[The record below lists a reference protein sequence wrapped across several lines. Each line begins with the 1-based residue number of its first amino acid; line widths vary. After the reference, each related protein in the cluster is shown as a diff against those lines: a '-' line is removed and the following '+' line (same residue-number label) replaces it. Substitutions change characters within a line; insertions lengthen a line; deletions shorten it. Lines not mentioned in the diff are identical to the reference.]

1 MLREDKIGSVKM
13 KEEIKGVCLIAFFAA
28 ILMLMAVIPVAM
40 AIPGKL
46 WLEPVSSGTYVGDS
60 GDAWLRES
68 YVTTDTQFD
77 LQITYHN
84 GQEDIYHLYL
94 LVAVD
99 RNPVGNVTVTVDG
112 NTVGPYDGVITTN
125 NDALITIPETI
136 PDYQYPGHGI
146 YKYGSS
152 THFEV
157 VEILIPGNGILE
169 KGKSIT
175 VHVEIVPIASE
186 VKVHFNAVGADN
198 SMKAIAFVPPSHDAT
213 YQVPEFSTIAIPIAS
228 ILGLLF
234 FFNHRKRREK

>member
-1 MLREDKIGSVKM
+1 MW
-13 KEEIKGVCLIAFFAA
+13 EERKGAYLIAFFAA
-28 ILMLMAVIPVAM
+28 ILMLMSVIPVAM

-46 WLEPVSSGTYVGDS
+46 WLEPALPGPYAGGSE
-60 GDAWLRES
+60 DAWLSES

-99 RNPVGNVTVTVDG
+99 RNPAGNVIVTVDG
-112 NTVGPYDGVITTN
+112 TPVGPYDGVITN
-125 NDALITIPETI
+125 NNNALITETI

-146 YKYGSS
+146 YKYDSS

-157 VEILIPGNGILE
+157 VEITIPGDDTLK
-169 KGKSIT
+169 KGETIT

-186 VKVHFNAVGADN
+186 VKVHFNAVGAD
-198 SMKAIAFVPPSHDAT
+198 STGEAIAFVPPSHDVT

-234 FFNHRKRREK
+234 FFNYRKRRKE